1 MHQGWLTI
9 APFVAS
15 GMITLGKYGP
25 LIKAEKELAGKM
37 RRTLTH
43 AKTKLLESSGELAE
57 TLKQSLTTELFGSE
71 ANEAD
76 KEDEARDKVPV
87 EDEAT
92 DDSSDANLDGVVLGE
107 AIRTYANRVL
117 VCKSPELCGL
127 AELRCR
133 REHVPVHA
141 LVLPR
146 AAHRADDQDLR
157 AEEPIC
163 TARIVV
169 EDNVGHG
176 HGAERGSQER
186 RVRPFHEVKA
196 HHEHSEVPFTL

>member
-1 MHQGWLTI
+1 MEELHQGWLTI

-117 VCKSPELCGL
+117 VSKSPELWG
-127 AELRCR
+127 
-133 REHVPVHA
+133 
-141 LVLPR
+141 
-146 AAHRADDQDLR
+146 DLR
-157 AEEPIC
+157 AASADRASSETSPRPRFDC
-163 TARIVV
+163 S
-169 EDNVGHG
+169 
-176 HGAERGSQER
+176 RGYWTTIACNRYRSG
-186 RVRPFHEVKA
+186 VRSTVSFG
-196 HHEHSEVPFTL
+196 SLS